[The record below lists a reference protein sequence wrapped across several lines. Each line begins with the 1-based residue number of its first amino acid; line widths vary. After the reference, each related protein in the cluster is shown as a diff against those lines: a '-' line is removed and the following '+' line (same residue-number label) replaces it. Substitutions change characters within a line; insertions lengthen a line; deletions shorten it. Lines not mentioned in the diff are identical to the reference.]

1 MTNRI
6 AIMLTAAILATTSIA
21 SCSSTGKPDSLY
33 AKASVA
39 GQQTLLES
47 SRKAAESAIR
57 ASERSEKKDLAMG
70 GIDSSERCL
79 MAAPENPGCYY
90 WRAVNTGLYHSVHV
104 SDYQKGV
111 KRMVSDCEKV
121 IGIDPDYENAGAY
134 RMLGQLYTRLPQ
146 TAIHPGSVI
155 RDLDRAEDY
164 LRKAVQ
170 ISPDY
175 PENHL
180 ALAETLLENGKAK
193 EAMEELILSN
203 ELAPQW
209 RKDISYEQW
218 RHESLALERKI
229 EDKSGD

>member
-1 MTNRI
+1 MSNRT
-6 AIMLTAAILATTSIA
+6 AIILTAALLAVTSIA
-21 SCSSTGKPDSLY
+21 SCSSSEKSDSLY
-33 AKASVA
+33 AGGSLA
-39 GQQTLLES
+39 GQHTMLES
-47 SRKAAESAIR
+47 SRKAAESAMR
-57 ASERSEKKDLAMG
+57 TSERSEKKGLAVS
-70 GIDSSERCL
+70 GIESSERCL

-104 SDYQKGV
+104 VDYQKGV
-111 KRMVSDCEKV
+111 KRMVGDCEKV
-121 IGIDPDYENAGAY
+121 IAIDPDYENAGAY

-155 RDLDRAEDY
+155 RDLDRAEGY

-170 ISPDY
+170 IAPGY

-180 ALAETLLENGKAK
+180 ALAETLIENGKTK
-193 EAMEELILSN
+193 EALEELILSN

-229 EDKSGD
+229 EGKSGD